1 MRLPRLLAAAGL
13 VALIGLPLPAQA
25 ADDTTIAHVE
35 PSADGVRVLV
45 SVPPGADVDLSSVV
59 VEIDGFPTTSTA
71 EPAGGQKIERTTILA
86 IDTSKSMA
94 GPRFEAAK
102 AAASAYLATVPADVK
117 VGIVTFD
124 GQVEEALLPT
134 TDRAAATAVLP
145 GLELSGGTRLYN
157 GVLAATEMAGDEGQR
172 SILVLSDGADTSKTK
187 LTTVIRAIETSR
199 ALVDVVSLDQDG
211 ALSELTSLS
220 EAGNGTVISAE
231 PEALTAAFSAEAQVL
246 ARQIL
251 VSATLPTQVE
261 TRESNVVV
269 TMRSGAQTLT
279 AEAFVPIRDQ
289 GYRAPSSV
297 RLPSQDQGL
306 MVPEWGK
313 WAALA
318 LVGVGLLGFLA
329 ALLSGF
335 TKRELTA
342 EERVNLYAAGA
353 GATGTGAA
361 PGRASGQ
368 TLAQAKGAAESVL
381 KRNKSLEARIA
392 KRLEAAGSDMRA
404 SEWLLTH
411 LGVVLVAGLAGLL
424 IGKGNFVVG
433 LIFILLGV
441 VLPWLWLGRKRKKRL
456 KQFETLLPDTLQLMS
471 GSLSAGLSL
480 AQSIDTIVRE
490 GSEPIAGEFKRVL
503 VETRLGVTIEDAME
517 GITERFD
524 SKDFAWIVM
533 AIRIQRQ
540 VGGNL
545 GELLDTVAVTIRE
558 REYMRRQVRA
568 LAAEGKLSG
577 YVLGGLPPG
586 FMLFLVLT
594 KPDYVGVLFDTPLGL
609 AMLGGGL
616 VLLSVGAFWMSRLV
630 KVEV

>member
-1 MRLPRLLAAAGL
+1 MRLPRLVAAAGL
-13 VALIGLPLPAQA
+13 VALLGLPVSAHA
-25 ADDTTIAHVE
+25 ANDTTIAHVE
-35 PSADGVRVLV
+35 PSVDGVQILV
-45 SVPPGADVDLSSVV
+45 SVPPGADVDLATVAV
-59 VEIDGFPTTSTA
+59 TLDGFETTSSA
-71 EPAGGQKIERTTILA
+71 EPAGGQTIARTTVLA
-86 IDTSKSMA
+86 IDTSKSMR
-94 GPRFEAAK
+94 GDRFEAAK

-124 GQVEEALLPT
+124 GTVEEALAPT
-134 TDRAAATAVLP
+134 TDRAAAAAVLP
-145 GLELSGGTRLYN
+145 ALELSGGTRLYN
-157 GVLAATEMAGDEGQR
+157 GVLAATAMAGDEGQR

-187 LTTVIRAIETSR
+187 LTTVIQAIEKSG

-220 EAGNGTVISAE
+220 GAGNGTVISAE

-251 VSATLPTQVE
+251 ITAQLPEQVDS
-261 TRESNVVV
+261 RESNVVV
-269 TMRSGAQTLT
+269 TMQSAGETLT
-279 AEAFVPIRDQ
+279 AEAFVPVRPK
-289 GYRAPSSV
+289 GYKAPSSV
-297 RLPSQDQGL
+297 RLPSQDQGMML
-306 MVPEWGK
+306 PQWGK
-313 WAALA
+313 WAALG
-318 LVGVGLLGFLA
+318 LIGVGLLGFLA
-329 ALLSGF
+329 TLFTGF
-335 TKRELTA
+335 SKTELTA

-353 GATGTGAA
+353 GPAGMA
-361 PGRASGQ
+361 PTASVPGQ
-368 TLAQAKGAAESVL
+368 KLAQAKGAAESVL
-381 KRNKSLEARIA
+381 KRNKSLEDRIA

-411 LGVVLVAGLAGLL
+411 LGIVMVAGLAGVL
-424 IGKGNFVVG
+424 IGKGNLIVG
-433 LIFILLGV
+433 LVFILLGV
-441 VLPWLWLGRKRKKRL
+441 VIPWLWLGRKKKKRL
-456 KQFETLLPDTLQLMS
+456 KKFETLLPDTLQLMS

-503 VETRLGVTIEDAME
+503 VETRLGVSIEDAME

-586 FMLFLVLT
+586 FMMFLLLT
-594 KPDYVGVLFDTPLGL
+594 KPDYVGVLFDTPLGW

-616 VLLSVGAFWMSRLV
+616 VLLTVGAFWMSRLV